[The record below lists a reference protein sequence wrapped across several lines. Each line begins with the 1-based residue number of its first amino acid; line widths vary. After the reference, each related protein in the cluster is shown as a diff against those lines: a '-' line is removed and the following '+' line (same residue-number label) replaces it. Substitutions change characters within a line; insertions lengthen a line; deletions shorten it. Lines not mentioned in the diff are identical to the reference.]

1 MNIGK
6 ENEEIEF
13 KKSTSETKE
22 GIQSICAI
30 LNKKQKGCLY
40 FGVKDNGEVLGQQIG
55 KDTLNKLSR
64 DISDNIEPSIM
75 YSINERKSVDGKSF
89 IEVSFS
95 GNQTPYS
102 AYGRYYIRFHD
113 EDRQMDNQMFRKY
126 YSDNNNDYSAWEKSD
141 SGVDI
146 ANTNEE
152 LLVNVIEEANRI
164 KRVSYK
170 FTTKK
175 EILGK
180 LGLMFGKTNFNNAG
194 NVLFSKNSPVVLK
207 MAVFAAETKL
217 TIIDLNRFEGNIFE
231 CINKA
236 IRYIAKNIK
245 WKADFNGKA
254 QRTETP
260 EIPMEAVREII
271 VNAFSHGNYHSRTN
285 FEIDI
290 YSNRIT
296 IYSPG
301 HFPKPYK
308 PEDFAYE
315 NIEPI
320 PLNNI
325 ISNVLYKNGLI
336 EQFSTGFERVFKLCK
351 NQNIKYEYKETN
363 DGFRFIFYRNTT
375 GEIKLSATDKKIINI
390 IENKEKLTAE
400 GMANRLGITIRTVY
414 RSISKLTNNNIIKR
428 IGSDKTGYWEIT
440 NN

>member
-30 LNKKQKGCLY
+30 LNKNQNGCLY
-40 FGVKDNGEVLGQQIG
+40 FGVNNNGEVIGQQIG

-75 YSINERKSVDGKSF
+75 YSINERKSVDGKCF

-113 EDRQMDNQMFRKY
+113 EDRQMDNQMLRKY

-180 LGLMFGKTNFNNAG
+180 LGLMYDKTNFNNAG
-194 NVLFSKNSPVVLK
+194 NVLFSRNNPVVLK

-231 CINKA
+231 CINEA

-260 EIPMEAVREII
+260 EIPMEAIREII

-315 NIEPI
+315 NIESI

-351 NQNIKYEYKETN
+351 NQNIKHEYKETN
-363 DGFRFIFYRNTT
+363 EGFRFIFYRNTT
-375 GEIKLSATDKKIINI
+375 SLTKLSATDKKIINI
-390 IENKEKLTAE
+390 IEKKEKLTAE
-400 GMANRLGITIRTVY
+400 EMANRLGITIRTVY

-440 NN
+440 NI